1 MSTRIEWLERIAAA
15 ARLHP
20 GLVGLVN
27 QMDEDL
33 AHLAAKAKLDQQIL
47 LAEKIQDQLK
57 TLDDILLWAEDNPKF
72 NAEFILKLRSWV
84 AQGNVL
90 SEKQEQAVDNV
101 IGLWNIN
108 LEE

>member
-27 QMDEDL
+27 QMDEEL
-33 AHLAAKAKLDQQIL
+33 AHLENKARLDKQIL

-57 TLDDILLWAEDNPKF
+57 TLDDILLWAEDNPQF
-72 NAEFILKLRSWV
+72 SPEYILKLRSWV
-84 AQGNVL
+84 SQGNAL
-90 SEKQEQAVDNV
+90 SEGQEIAVE
-101 IGLWNIN
+101 NIV
-108 LEE
+108 EKWRVES